1 MAINRYSTSSRFSPK
16 TTDPITGARIA
27 DPKKMGKVNPQGF
40 SMVTSWPELREAYN
54 RGELPSDV
62 LDLASKDIIS
72 YMKGDT
78 DILSEKYAEPE
89 YNINRDTQE
98 IATLRSIGDL
108 NLKEGDTYTK
118 NDEDAGKRSVS
129 WFRYDAEHP
138 ANRGMVSR
146 KRRAHGRSGDKL
158 EDYIQ
163 GDSRGG
169 GGSGY
174 EMVGDY
180 SEEEMAGLYPDLQV
194 GGDVGMSDFS
204 QSVYRPSKKQIAEAK
219 KREADK
225 VRLKEK
231 KAEQKKFIDE
241 GPVRLKLR
249 KAELPT
255 GSDRS
260 LVGDIERGQY
270 SDPDKPFAEFKK
282 GGRQQDYRD
291 LTGKRG
297 RQARKQNRRQNFKAL
312 FDRNALAGQEKSKR
326 SFGRF
331 ENLGEK
337 RKYRKE
343 EKLAK
348 STYGR
353 GLEDM
358 TGGELEAKKD
368 FLKQERR
375 DFLGAVGRRG
385 IKALSAARE
394 TGKEIR
400 DVRRAQKY
408 SKMVGGPEA
417 FSVSDR
423 VNMGML
429 SKRQKESGPQYF
441 KPERM
446 QNFRSSKDNPLNRN
460 SIAGFFNQ
468 NKTS

>member
-1 MAINRYSTSSRFSPK
+1 
-16 TTDPITGARIA
+16 
-27 DPKKMGKVNPQGF
+27 MGKISPQGTT
-40 SMVTSWPELREAYN
+40 MITSWPELRESYKK
-54 RGELPSDV
+54 GELPD
-62 LDLASKDIIS
+62 DLLTGGQGDIPKDIVS
-72 YMKGDT
+72 YMKGET
-78 DILSEKYAEPE
+78 DILSERYAEPE
-89 YNINRDTQE
+89 YNINPDTQKVGHYRDP
-98 IATLRSIGDL
+98 TDPKFTVGDVYDSGG
-108 NLKEGDTYTK
+108 NTGKK
-118 NDEDAGKRSVS
+118 NVYHI
-129 WFRYDAEHP
+129 RYDADNP
-138 ANRGMVSR
+138 ANRGMISR
-146 KRRAHGRSGDKL
+146 KKSKMKSYGQKL
-158 EDYIQ
+158 QDYIQ
-163 GDSRGG
+163 GDATGG

-174 EMVGDY
+174 EMAGDY
-180 SEEEMAGLYPDLQV
+180 SEEELAGLYPDLQV

-204 QSVYRPSKKQIAEAK
+204 QSVYRPSKKQIAEENRRKEDEIKIK
-219 KREADK
+219 K
-225 VRLKEK
+225 K

-260 LVGDIERGQY
+260 LVGDIERGEY
-270 SDPDKPFAEFKK
+270 SDPDKPFAEFKR

-297 RQARKQNRRQNFKAL
+297 RQARRQNRRQNFKAL
-312 FDRNALAGQEKSKR
+312 FDKNALAGQEKSKR

-375 DFLGAVGRRG
+375 DFLGAVGRSG